1 MESSRDQYPMGGAAG
16 SDVGSTPSTQDAV
29 AFLRRRR
36 KLFILF
42 AVPVMCAAIIL
53 AFRLPAIYSSEAKVL
68 IEQPAIPEDIV
79 ASTINTYVDEQIEAV
94 SQRVLAAD
102 NVSKII
108 TEFDLYAEQRVG
120 GINQALIEQFRLET
134 DLQNIAAEIFDAR
147 RGRMDGS
154 TFAFVVGFR
163 HTDPAIAQ
171 KVTNRLVQLYLA
183 ENVKSRTETSAETT
197 LFLRQQAERV
207 SADISQIEVKLAE
220 FKAQYS
226 SALPERLPF
235 NIQALDRFERDLEDS
250 EDEIRQVG
258 SERDILMLELQS
270 ISPYAT
276 MVSESGAPVLGAE
289 ERLDVLQLEYMRL
302 SSTYGP
308 EHPDVIRTK
317 REIDAILGSE
327 SLDSADEIALRLVSL
342 RVERTQLLERYSG
355 EHPDVSKIERT
366 IATLEEQQR
375 SLARGQSGRRTAMPA
390 PNNPLYVQKQLQI
403 EGTEERLRAARNE
416 RQTLISKRSEVER
429 DIAISPTVEQEWLEL
444 NRGYSSLRGEYDQI
458 NGRISEAQMSE
469 TLESQNKGQRF
480 TLLEAATLPSQPIEP
495 NRFAIIFLGV
505 VVAIGAGIG
514 LAAIMDGLDSSV
526 RSGRD
531 LEVILGTTPL
541 VAIPFIE
548 TTVDRRSRRM
558 RQFSVMA
565 LVTMSILAVIAS
577 V

>member
-1 MESSRDQYPMGGAAG
+1 M
-16 SDVGSTPSTQDAV
+16 
-29 AFLRRRR
+29 
-36 KLFILF
+36 LFVLF
-42 AVPVMCAAIIL
+42 AVPVICAAVVL
-53 AFRLPAIYSSEAKVL
+53 AFRLPAIYLSEAKVL

-94 SQRVLAAD
+94 SQRVLAAE
-102 NVSKII
+102 NVSMII
-108 TEFDLYAEQRVG
+108 REFDLYPEQRVG
-120 GINQALIEQFRLET
+120 GIDQALIEQFRLET

-163 HTDPAIAQ
+163 HTDPVIAQ
-171 KVTNRLVQLYLA
+171 QVANRLVQLYLA
-183 ENVKSRTETSAETT
+183 ENVKARTEISAETT

-207 SADISQIEVKLAE
+207 SADISQIEVKLAD

-226 SALPERLPF
+226 SSLPERLPF
-235 NIQALDRFERDLEDS
+235 NIQMLDRVERDLEDT
-250 EDEIRQVG
+250 EDEIRQVS
-258 SERDILMLELQS
+258 SEIDILTLELQS
-270 ISPYAT
+270 IGPYAT

-289 ERLDVLQLEYMRL
+289 ERLDALQLEYMRL

-327 SLDSADEIALRLVSL
+327 SLNSADEIALRLVSL
-342 RVERTQLLERYSG
+342 RVERTQLLERYSS
-355 EHPDVSKIERT
+355 EHPDVSKIDRT
-366 IATLEEQQR
+366 IALLEDQQR
-375 SLARGQSGRRTAMPA
+375 SLGGGQSGRRPSMPA

-403 EGTEERLRAARNE
+403 EGAAARLRAAQNE
-416 RQTLISKRSEVER
+416 RQTLISRRSEVER
-429 DIAISPTVEQEWLEL
+429 NIAIAPTVEKEWLEL
-444 NRGYSSLRGEYDQI
+444 NRGYSSLQDEYDQI

-469 TLESQNKGQRF
+469 TLESQNKGERF

-514 LAAIMDGLDSSV
+514 LAAIMDGLDGSV

-548 TTVDRRSRRM
+548 TSVDRRSRHLR
-558 RQFSVMA
+558 RFSVMT
-565 LVTMSILAVIAS
+565 LVAISILAAVVSI
-577 V
+577 